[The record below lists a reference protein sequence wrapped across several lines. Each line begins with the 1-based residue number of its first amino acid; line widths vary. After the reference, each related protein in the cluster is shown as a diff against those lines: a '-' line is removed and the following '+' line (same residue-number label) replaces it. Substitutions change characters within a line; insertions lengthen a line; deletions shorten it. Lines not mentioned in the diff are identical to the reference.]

1 MDSSTLARIE
11 ADINRLSLAEQTLL
25 LERLAQLIRK
35 AATVGERN
43 WEAQLA
49 AMANDPQIQQEILRI
64 EAEFETASA
73 DGLAGQ

>member
-1 MDSSTLARIE
+1 MDSSTLARLE